1 MFVRDD
7 PDCTAVLLV
16 TSYESLTSWQRS
28 RQFPEGARKAFKQR
42 GTFTLGTIAYATR
55 LLPP

>member
-1 MFVRDD
+1 
-7 PDCTAVLLV
+7 VLLV